1 MPTLNFTKRAIDAL
15 PLPKSGQVFYRDS
28 TLRGLGMRA
37 GCRSKVYYVEGQVN
51 GRTKRVTLGRAD
63 VLSVD
68 TARKRALA
76 VLNEMA
82 SGTDPNAEKR
92 RRAQEG
98 ITLKTAFE
106 RFFETR
112 KSLAASTVE
121 AYRRSLNLYLRDW
134 GKSPITKITRQ
145 AVLKR
150 HQRIAKDHGQ
160 VTANNVMRH
169 LRSVYNVTAAA
180 HDEFRPNP
188 VTILT
193 QARAWFPERRR
204 RTAISARD
212 LPAWWVAVMEE
223 PEYARDFLLIALFTG
238 MRRNEVAALRWDQVD
253 LKERALHIPKTKNG
267 DPLDLPLAA
276 FIADL
281 LAQRRKLTGRSPW
294 VFPSSGKTG
303 HLVETKKFTD
313 RVTARCGVEFTLHD
327 LRRTFITIAESLDIP
342 HYALKRLLNHRLS
355 GDVTAGYIV
364 SDMERL
370 RIPVDRV
377 AQKILLLSQGADLPA
392 ERLAG

>member
-76 VLNEMA
+76 VLNQMA
-82 SGTDPNAEKR
+82 TGTDPNAEKR

-121 AYRRSLNLYLRDW
+121 AYCRSLNLYLRDW

-180 HDEFRPNP
+180 HDEFPPNP

-212 LPAWWVAVMEE
+212 LPAWWV
-223 PEYARDFLLIALFTG
+223 
-238 MRRNEVAALRWDQVD
+238 VAAALTVLRAYVVAGMPNRMIPLGSFEGWNLVREALVWLGEEDPAVTRETVIAD
-253 LKERALHIPKTKNG
+253 DPRKNELAELLELWAEALGGRSVILAELADEANKAPRSKTAALHQA
-267 DPLDLPLAA
+267 LAERTYGPPPTR
-276 FIADL
+276 
-281 LAQRRKLTGRSPW
+281 QCQSQ
-294 VFPSSGKTG
+294 
-303 HLVETKKFTD
+303 
-313 RVTARCGVEFTLHD
+313 ARATY
-327 LRRTFITIAESLDIP
+327 P
-342 HYALKRLLNHRLS
+342 
-355 GDVTAGYIV
+355 
-364 SDMERL
+364 
-370 RIPVDRV
+370 P
-377 AQKILLLSQGADLPA
+377 LPA
-392 ERLAG
+392 FCSR